1 MPDEISVAP
10 TRRKPAALSFE
21 AKDIPLAD
29 LLLDPNNYRFLDNR
43 DYKRKPK
50 SRYASEKV
58 QTSTLRLLN
67 QDKRYQLSELKKSI
81 LTNGYVPME
90 RIIVIPYEPKAGKFL
105 VVEGNRR
112 VAALKSLVQD
122 DEEGVIELSKAEKA
136 SFQEIP
142 CAILNVPPSDRAR
155 AERIIMGIRH
165 IAGPREWGA
174 YQQAQLVK
182 ELHDQENQDFATIG
196 EHLGISTVEVARRYR
211 AMTAL
216 KAMEDDELYSEKSE
230 PEFYRLFHELVSLP
244 DVRVRFGWDSETN
257 QFTDHEK
264 AREFFE
270 LVAPQTKEALEPKL
284 KAYSDVRKLKLIVG
298 NPTAEEVLL
307 DPTKTFA
314 EALAEATQSR
324 PKPREEKLSFRDFLK
339 ETLER
344 VKGMTRQEL
353 KELTPDDKKLIK
365 SLVSELNEVTR

>member
-1 MPDEISVAP
+1 M
-10 TRRKPAALSFE
+10 LNFE
-21 AKDIPLAD
+21 AKDISLAD

-50 SRYASEKV
+50 NRYASEKV
-58 QTSTLRLLN
+58 QTSTLRLLS

-90 RIIVIPYEPKAGKFL
+90 RIIVIPYDPKPGKFL

-112 VAALKSLVQD
+112 VAALKSLLQD
-122 DEEGVIELSKAEKA
+122 DEEGVIELSEEEKA
-136 SFQEIP
+136 SFKEIP
-142 CAILNVPPSDRAR
+142 CAILKVPANDRAR

-182 ELHDQENQDFATIG
+182 ELHDQENQDFAAIG

-216 KAMEDDELYSEKSE
+216 KGMEDDELYSEKSE

-244 DVRVRFGWDSETN
+244 DVRVRFGWDSESN
-257 QFTDHEK
+257 QFTDQEK

-270 LVAPQTKEALEPKL
+270 LVAPQTKEALEAKL

-298 NPTAEEVLL
+298 NPVAEEVLL

-314 EALAEATQSR
+314 EALAEATQNR
-324 PKPREEKLSFRDFLK
+324 PKIKEEKASFSDFLK
-339 ETLER
+339 EALER

-353 KELTPDDKKLIK
+353 KELNLADKKLIK
-365 SLVSELNEVTR
+365 SLVSELNEIIR